1 MLKLSMPEEVQEY
14 KVVCADNIAQADT
27 SEAALYW
34 RSMFDECEML
44 LNLFK
49 EMKMTWCDW
58 SRMKQIADINREL
71 REFYKEGGNINGI

>member
-1 MLKLSMPEEVQEY
+1 MLKLSMPEEVKQY

-34 RSMFDECEML
+34 RRMFDECEML

-49 EMKMTWCDW
+49 EMKMTWFDW

-71 REFYKEGGNINGI
+71 REVYKGGNINGI